1 MVTTTVDTMITMAAM
16 VTEVTP
22 LTLGMQRMVSQ
33 QIITP
38 NLIDPLRLSQ
48 LKNSF
53 LYLFSCSFF
62 LFKK

>member
-62 LFKK
+62 L